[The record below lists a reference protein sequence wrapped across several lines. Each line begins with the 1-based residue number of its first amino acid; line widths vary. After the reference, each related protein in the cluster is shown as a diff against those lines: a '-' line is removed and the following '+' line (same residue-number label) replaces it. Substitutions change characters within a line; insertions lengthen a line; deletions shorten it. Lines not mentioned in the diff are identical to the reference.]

1 MRTDRKELF
10 RVRFEQ
16 HYPRLCSIAYGYVS
30 DYDESEDI
38 VQELFIH
45 IWDKG
50 KDCLPEQELTAYLTT
65 AVKNRCISFLRRK
78 KEDTVSIE
86 DYPLADHHLAHEH
99 ISAEQQQE
107 LEAWIAANSAEYRR
121 LRRLT
126 DALHPHA
133 DESNFDARRAW
144 MKIAPKLKDKTTETH
159 RTRRFI
165 TFCSIAASLLLLLGT
180 ATVYLFRQPAVRY
193 ENNGQTARSLLL
205 PDSSEV
211 ILYPQTKLSFRYA
224 PHHSERLAKLEG
236 KAFFHVK
243 RTDGKP
249 FRVTTEEVEVEVL
262 GTSFLVDATQTE
274 RTGVF
279 VESGRVKVSAED
291 HDLVLHAHEKA
302 ELSDGNLQK
311 GTIDDPATFFN
322 RKKTKMVFNQTPLKD
337 IIKEVEKQTGIRIEL
352 GRGVEENTVTTRI
365 DPDNAE
371 GIAAELAFLC
381 GCKCDTLKR
390 GKLYRLRYD

>member
-86 DYPLADHHLAHEH
+86 DYPLADHHLADETAD
-99 ISAEQQQE
+99 SSENRRSPE
-107 LEAWIAANSAEYRR
+107 EVLEE
-121 LRRLT
+121 
-126 DALHPHA
+126 ALSTLPPKCKDVFLMA
-133 DESNFDARRAW
+133 KLKG
-144 MKIAPKLKDKTTETH
+144 MKYPPKLKDKTTETH

-311 GTIDDPATFFN
+311 GTIDDPASFFN

-337 IIKEVEKQTGIRIEL
+337 VIKEVEKQTGIRIEL

>member
-38 VQELFIH
+38 VQELFIY

-86 DYPLADHHLAHEH
+86 DYPLADHHLADETAD
-99 ISAEQQQE
+99 SSENRRSPE
-107 LEAWIAANSAEYRR
+107 EVLEE
-121 LRRLT
+121 
-126 DALHPHA
+126 ALSTLPPKCKDVFLMA
-133 DESNFDARRAW
+133 KLKG
-144 MKIAPKLKDKTTETH
+144 MKYPPKLKDKTTETH

-337 IIKEVEKQTGIRIEL
+337 VIKEVEKQTGIRIEL

>member
-86 DYPLADHHLAHEH
+86 DYPLADHHLADETAD
-99 ISAEQQQE
+99 SSENRRSPE
-107 LEAWIAANSAEYRR
+107 EVLEE
-121 LRRLT
+121 
-126 DALHPHA
+126 ALSTLPPKCKDVFLMA
-133 DESNFDARRAW
+133 KLKG
-144 MKIAPKLKDKTTETH
+144 MKYPPKLKDKTTETH

-243 RTDGKP
+243 RTDGKT

-262 GTSFLVDATQTE
+262 GTSFLIDATQTK

-311 GTIDDPATFFN
+311 GTIDDPASFFN

-337 IIKEVEKQTGIRIEL
+337 VIKEVEKQTGIRIEL

>member
-1 MRTDRKELF
+1 M
-10 RVRFEQ
+10 
-16 HYPRLCSIAYGYVS
+16 
-30 DYDESEDI
+30 
-38 VQELFIH
+38 
-45 IWDKG
+45 
-50 KDCLPEQELTAYLTT
+50 
-65 AVKNRCISFLRRK
+65 
-78 KEDTVSIE
+78 
-86 DYPLADHHLAHEH
+86 
-99 ISAEQQQE
+99 
-107 LEAWIAANSAEYRR
+107 
-121 LRRLT
+121 
-126 DALHPHA
+126 
-133 DESNFDARRAW
+133 
-144 MKIAPKLKDKTTETH
+144 
-159 RTRRFI
+159 
-165 TFCSIAASLLLLLGT
+165 
-180 ATVYLFRQPAVRY
+180 
-193 ENNGQTARSLLL
+193 
-205 PDSSEV
+205 
-211 ILYPQTKLSFRYA
+211 SFRYA

-262 GTSFLVDATQTE
+262 GTSFLVDATQTK

-311 GTIDDPATFFN
+311 GTIDDPASFFN

-337 IIKEVEKQTGIRIEL
+337 VIKEVEKQTGIRIEL

>member
-86 DYPLADHHLAHEH
+86 DYPLADHHLADETAD
-99 ISAEQQQE
+99 SSENRRSPE
-107 LEAWIAANSAEYRR
+107 EVLEETLSTLPPKCKDVFLMAK
-121 LRRLT
+121 LKG
-126 DALHPHA
+126 
-133 DESNFDARRAW
+133 
-144 MKIAPKLKDKTTETH
+144 MKYPPKLKDKTTETH

-262 GTSFLVDATQTE
+262 GTSFLIDATQTK

-337 IIKEVEKQTGIRIEL
+337 VIKEVEKQTGIRIEL

>member
-86 DYPLADHHLAHEH
+86 DYPLADHHLADETAD
-99 ISAEQQQE
+99 SSENRRSPE
-107 LEAWIAANSAEYRR
+107 EVLEE
-121 LRRLT
+121 
-126 DALHPHA
+126 AL
-133 DESNFDARRAW
+133 S
-144 MKIAPKLKDKTTETH
+144 T
-159 RTRRFI
+159 
-165 TFCSIAASLLLLLGT
+165 
-180 ATVYLFRQPAVRY
+180 TVYLFRQPAVRY

-243 RTDGKP
+243 RTDGNP

-262 GTSFLVDATQTE
+262 GTSFLVDATQTK

-311 GTIDDPATFFN
+311 GTIDDPASFFN

-337 IIKEVEKQTGIRIEL
+337 VIKEVEKQTGIRIEL

>member
-38 VQELFIH
+38 VQELFIY

-86 DYPLADHHLAHEH
+86 DYPLADHHLADETAD
-99 ISAEQQQE
+99 SSENRRSPE
-107 LEAWIAANSAEYRR
+107 EVLEE
-121 LRRLT
+121 
-126 DALHPHA
+126 ALSTLPPKCKDVFLMA
-133 DESNFDARRAW
+133 KLKG
-144 MKIAPKLKDKTTETH
+144 MKYPPKLKDKTTETH

-302 ELSDGNLQK
+302 ELSEGNLQK
-311 GTIDDPATFFN
+311 GTIDDPASFFN

-337 IIKEVEKQTGIRIEL
+337 VIKEVEKQTGIRIEL

>member
-86 DYPLADHHLAHEH
+86 DYPLADHHLADETAD
-99 ISAEQQQE
+99 SSENRPSPE
-107 LEAWIAANSAEYRR
+107 EVLEE
-121 LRRLT
+121 
-126 DALHPHA
+126 ALSTLPPKCKDVFLMA
-133 DESNFDARRAW
+133 KLKG
-144 MKIAPKLKDKTTETH
+144 MKYPPKLKDKTTETH

-211 ILYPQTKLSFRYA
+211 ILYPQTKLSFRCA

-311 GTIDDPATFFN
+311 GTIDDPASFFN

-337 IIKEVEKQTGIRIEL
+337 VIKEVEKQTGIRIEL

>member
-86 DYPLADHHLAHEH
+86 DYPLADHHLADETAD
-99 ISAEQQQE
+99 SSENRRSPE
-107 LEAWIAANSAEYRR
+107 EVLEE
-121 LRRLT
+121 
-126 DALHPHA
+126 ALSTLPPKCKDVFLMA
-133 DESNFDARRAW
+133 KLKG
-144 MKIAPKLKDKTTETH
+144 MKYPPKLKDKTTETH

-180 ATVYLFRQPAVRY
+180 ATVYLFRQSAVRY

-337 IIKEVEKQTGIRIEL
+337 VIKEVEKQTGIRIEL

>member
-38 VQELFIH
+38 VQELFIY

-86 DYPLADHHLAHEH
+86 DYPLADHHLADETAD
-99 ISAEQQQE
+99 SSENRRSPE
-107 LEAWIAANSAEYRR
+107 EVLEE
-121 LRRLT
+121 
-126 DALHPHA
+126 ALSTLPPKCKDVFLMA
-133 DESNFDARRAW
+133 KLKG
-144 MKIAPKLKDKTTETH
+144 MKYPPKLKDKTTETH

-311 GTIDDPATFFN
+311 GTIDDPASFFN

-337 IIKEVEKQTGIRIEL
+337 VIKEVEKQTGIRIEL

>member
-86 DYPLADHHLAHEH
+86 DYPLADHHLADETAD
-99 ISAEQQQE
+99 SSENRRSPE
-107 LEAWIAANSAEYRR
+107 EVLEE
-121 LRRLT
+121 
-126 DALHPHA
+126 ALSTLPPKCKDVFLMA
-133 DESNFDARRAW
+133 KLKG
-144 MKIAPKLKDKTTETH
+144 MKYPPKLKDKTTETH

-262 GTSFLVDATQTE
+262 GTSFLVDATQTK

-279 VESGRVKVSAED
+279 VESGRVKVSAKD

-337 IIKEVEKQTGIRIEL
+337 VIKEVEKQTGIRIEL

-371 GIAAELAFLC
+371 SIAAELAFLC

>member
-1 MRTDRKELF
+1 MK
-10 RVRFEQ
+10 Q
-16 HYPRLCSIAYGYVS
+16 N
-30 DYDESEDI
+30 EDI
-38 VQELFIH
+38 NDL
-45 IWDKG
+45 
-50 KDCLPEQELTAYLTT
+50 
-65 AVKNRCISFLRRK
+65 
-78 KEDTVSIE
+78 
-86 DYPLADHHLAHEH
+86 LARHLAHEH

-133 DESNFDARRAW
+133 DEASFDARRAW

-262 GTSFLVDATQTE
+262 GTSFLVDATQTK

-311 GTIDDPATFFN
+311 GTIDDPASFFN

-337 IIKEVEKQTGIRIEL
+337 VIKEVEKQTGIRIEL

>member
-86 DYPLADHHLAHEH
+86 DYPLADHHLADETAD
-99 ISAEQQQE
+99 SSENRRSPE
-107 LEAWIAANSAEYRR
+107 EVLEE
-121 LRRLT
+121 
-126 DALHPHA
+126 ALSTLPPKCKDVFLMA
-133 DESNFDARRAW
+133 KLKG
-144 MKIAPKLKDKTTETH
+144 MKYPPKLKDKTTETH

-262 GTSFLVDATQTE
+262 GTSFLIDATQTK

-337 IIKEVEKQTGIRIEL
+337 VIKEVEKQTGIRIEL

>member
-38 VQELFIH
+38 VQELFIY

-86 DYPLADHHLAHEH
+86 DYPLADHHLA
-99 ISAEQQQE
+99 
-107 LEAWIAANSAEYRR
+107 
-121 LRRLT
+121 
-126 DALHPHA
+126 
-133 DESNFDARRAW
+133 DE
-144 MKIAPKLKDKTTETH
+144 
-159 RTRRFI
+159 
-165 TFCSIAASLLLLLGT
+165 T
-180 ATVYLFRQPAVRY
+180 A
-193 ENNGQTARSLLL
+193 
-205 PDSSEV
+205 DSSENRRS
-211 ILYPQTKLSFRYA
+211 P
-224 PHHSERLAKLEG
+224 E
-236 KAFFHVK
+236 
-243 RTDGKP
+243 
-249 FRVTTEEVEVEVL
+249 EVL

-311 GTIDDPATFFN
+311 GTIDDPASFFN

-337 IIKEVEKQTGIRIEL
+337 VIKEVEKQTGIRIEL

>member
-86 DYPLADHHLAHEH
+86 DYPLADHHLADETAD
-99 ISAEQQQE
+99 SSENRRSPE
-107 LEAWIAANSAEYRR
+107 EVLEE
-121 LRRLT
+121 
-126 DALHPHA
+126 ALSTLPPKCKDVFLMA
-133 DESNFDARRAW
+133 KLKG
-144 MKIAPKLKDKTTETH
+144 MKYPPKLKDKTTETH

-291 HDLVLHAHEKA
+291 HDMVLYAHEKA

-311 GTIDDPATFFN
+311 GTIDDPASFFN

-337 IIKEVEKQTGIRIEL
+337 VIKEVEKQTGIRIEL

>member
-1 MRTDRKELF
+1 MSTDRKELF

-86 DYPLADHHLAHEH
+86 DYPLADHHLADETAD
-99 ISAEQQQE
+99 SSENRRSPE
-107 LEAWIAANSAEYRR
+107 EVLEE
-121 LRRLT
+121 
-126 DALHPHA
+126 ALSTLPPKCKDVFLMA
-133 DESNFDARRAW
+133 KLKG
-144 MKIAPKLKDKTTETH
+144 MKYPPKLKDKTTETH

-311 GTIDDPATFFN
+311 GTIDDPASFFN

-337 IIKEVEKQTGIRIEL
+337 VIKEVEKQTGIRIEL

>member
-38 VQELFIH
+38 VQELFIY

-86 DYPLADHHLAHEH
+86 DYPLADHHLADETAD
-99 ISAEQQQE
+99 SSENRRSPE
-107 LEAWIAANSAEYRR
+107 EVLEE
-121 LRRLT
+121 
-126 DALHPHA
+126 ALSTLPPKCKDVFLMA
-133 DESNFDARRAW
+133 KLKG
-144 MKIAPKLKDKTTETH
+144 MKYPPKLKDKTTETH

-249 FRVTTEEVEVEVL
+249 FRVTTEEVEIEVL
-262 GTSFLVDATQTE
+262 GTSFLIDATQTK

-337 IIKEVEKQTGIRIEL
+337 VIKEVEKQTGIRIEL